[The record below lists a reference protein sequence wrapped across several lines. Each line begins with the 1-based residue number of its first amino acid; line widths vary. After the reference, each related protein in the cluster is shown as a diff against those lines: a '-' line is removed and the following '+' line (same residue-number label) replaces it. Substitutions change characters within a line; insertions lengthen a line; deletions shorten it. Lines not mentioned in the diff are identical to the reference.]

1 MQIFV
6 KTLTGKILTI
16 ETEPSETIKEIQQ
29 KIQEMEG
36 TAVGKQVFIFDKKQI
51 NDTSKT
57 LADYDITAEST
68 IYLVLRLRIAEE
80 TE

>member
-1 MQIFV
+1 MQFFV

-16 ETEPSETIKEIQQ
+16 EAEPSETIKEIQE
-29 KIQEMEG
+29 KIQAMEG

-68 IYLVLRLRIAEE
+68 VYLVLRLRIAEE